1 MLRNELIRSLTCDG
15 KAKFDECVFAHLCRI
30 AFKEEI
36 KEFVAF
42 LFTTY
47 LVVTKGSAFAIVGF
61 AVITII
67 QSIFADKAYKD
78 AMDYM
83 DACGRGRK

>member
-1 MLRNELIRSLTCDG
+1 MLKNELIRELTCNG
-15 KAKFDECVFAHLCRI
+15 KEKFDEFVFTHLCRI

-42 LFTTY
+42 LFTMY
-47 LVVTKGSAFAIVGF
+47 LVVTKVTTFAVVVF

-67 QSIFADKAYKD
+67 QSIFTDRAYKD
-78 AMDYM
+78 AMDYL
-83 DACGRGRK
+83 DAYGRGGK